1 LPVRAHTG
9 KAGNFWQNSR
19 YFAAF
24 QWKEVARTGGPDF
37 AKGVY
42 AIKTFDPGSSS
53 RLRYSQTNQYT
64 KGIVMVFYSLI
75 GPVIH

>member
-53 RLRYSQTNQYT
+53 RLRYSQTNQINL
-64 KGIVMVFYSLI
+64 KVL
-75 GPVIH
+75 

>member
-53 RLRYSQTNQYT
+53 ALMIN
-64 KGIVMVFYSLI
+64 V
-75 GPVIH
+75 